1 MKKTIVA
8 LAVILIAGTAS
19 SFAQGG
25 GGGGFQMPSPEE
37 RVKRVHTK
45 MDSAFKLDET
55 KMKEVDALYLDYYKT
70 QDKVRE
76 DLMAGNGGNFQGM
89 REQMQEKMKPH
100 AEALDAKLKTILG
113 DDKFKIWKEQIEPTL
128 RGRGG
133 PPRNN

>member
-1 MKKTIVA
+1 MKKTIIG
-8 LAVILIAGTAS
+8 LAIVMLAATAP

-25 GGGGFQMPSPEE
+25 GNGGFQMPTPEE

-45 MDSAFKLDET
+45 ADSAFKLDEA
-55 KMKEVDALYLDYYKT
+55 KMKEMDAAYLDYYKA

-76 DLMAGNGGNFQGM
+76 EAMASAGGDRDAM
-89 REQMQEKMKPH
+89 RAAMQEKMKPFM
-100 AEALDAKLKTILG
+100 ETLDVKVKSILG

-133 PPRNN
+133 PPRQ